1 MGALRYQQ
9 RQFFM
14 SYANHWK
21 IDVDAERDMATRS
34 YFKTAK

>member
-21 IDVDAERDMATRS
+21 IDVDAERLSVCQIGAS
-34 YFKTAK
+34 SPK